1 MMRAAIAE
9 ARVFDSWRDY
19 QHALERAVAPLTE
32 AQLRQRPM
40 PGRRSPGEIAEHI
53 VFGRALHLQRALG
66 EEAAELIPFVRWGA
80 GSTTPRSAAE
90 IVQGLE
96 ATWRV
101 IVDCVMRGAPT
112 DELSVGEEAPDTRS
126 IWGLLDH
133 DLPHAGQLSL
143 LLRACGLP
151 GLEV

>member
-1 MMRAAIAE
+1 MIRAAIAE
-9 ARVFDSWRDY
+9 ARVFDSWRGC
-19 QHALERAVAPLTE
+19 QEALERAVAPLTE
-32 AQLRQRPM
+32 AQLRQRPL
-40 PGRRSPGEIAEHI
+40 PGRRTPGEIAEHI

-66 EEAAELIPFVRWGA
+66 EQAARLMPLLGWRAAGA
-80 GSTTPRSAAE
+80 APRSAAE

-96 ATWRV
+96 ATWQV

-112 DELSVGEEAPDTRS
+112 DDIPVGKEAPDTQI

-151 GLEV
+151 GLEI

>member
-1 MMRAAIAE
+1 MIRAAIAE
-9 ARVFDSWRDY
+9 ARVFESWLGY
-19 QHALERAVAPLTE
+19 QEALKRAVAPLTE
-32 AQLRQRPM
+32 AQLRQRPLL
-40 PGRRSPGEIAEHI
+40 GRRTPGEIAEHI
-53 VFGRALHLQRALG
+53 VFGRAVHLQRALG
-66 EEAAELIPFVRWGA
+66 EQAAVLMPLLEWDADAV
-80 GSTTPRSAAE
+80 SPRSAAE
-90 IVQGLE
+90 IVHGLE

-101 IVDCVMRGAPT
+101 IVDCVTRGAPT
-112 DELSVGEEAPDTRS
+112 DDIPMGKEAPDMRI